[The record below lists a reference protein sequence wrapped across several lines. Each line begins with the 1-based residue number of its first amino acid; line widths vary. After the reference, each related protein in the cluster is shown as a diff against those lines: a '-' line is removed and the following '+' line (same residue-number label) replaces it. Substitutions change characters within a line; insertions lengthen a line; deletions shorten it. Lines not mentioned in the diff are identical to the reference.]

1 MKNQTYHF
9 EVKDL
14 ITQFVTAFDDI
25 IINRYDK
32 NRIPQNK
39 VQVRYVYAP
48 KQRVLYD
55 LVNLAQNITVPV
67 VSINMSSISR
77 DEARVFNKINGYYF
91 PSGTSDISSGSTSI
105 HYNSPVPVNITVNMS
120 IMTKFQTDMDQIL
133 SNFIPY
139 NNPYIILSWKVP
151 LDLSSSGFAIPQEI
165 RSEVLWDGNITLS
178 YPTDINPT
186 DKYKI
191 VGDTSF
197 TIKGW
202 LFPSTQSPAG
212 NIFYITEN
220 LTATT
225 IVNSVGELDTTMYPE
240 LTATTF
246 TYPTSSG
253 LITET
258 ETVQING
265 YPQITQPITF
275 TTSNAY

>member
-1 MKNQTYHF
+1 
-9 EVKDL
+9 V
-14 ITQFVTAFDDI
+14 A
-25 IINRYDK
+25 
-32 NRIPQNK
+32 QNK

-67 VSINMSSISR
+67 VSISINSVSR

-91 PSGTSDISSGSTSI
+91 TSGTSDTAPGSTSL

-120 IMTKFQTDMDQIL
+120 IMTKFQSDMDQIL

-165 RSEVLWDGNITLS
+165 RSEVLWSGSVNLN
-178 YPTDINPT
+178 YPTDISANE
-186 DKYKI
+186 KYKI

-202 LFPSTQSPAG
+202 LFPAKQDPVG
-212 NIFYITEN
+212 NIFYIDSNFYATSMLTSVAD

-225 IVNSVGELDTTMYPE
+225 Y
-240 LTATTF
+240 
-246 TYPTSSG
+246 TYPTSTN
-253 LITET
+253 LVTEVEHLST
-258 ETVQING
+258 YS
-265 YPQITQPITF
+265 YPQITNPITY
-275 TTSNAY
+275 TTSNASSTNTY

>member
-1 MKNQTYHF
+1 VKQQTFHF
-9 EVKDL
+9 EIRDVL
-14 ITQFVTAFDDI
+14 TQFVTAFDNI

-32 NRIPQNK
+32 NRIAQNK

-67 VSINMSSISR
+67 VSISIASVSR

-91 PSGTSDISSGSTSI
+91 PSGTSDVSSGSTSI
-105 HYNSPVPVNITVNMS
+105 HYNSPVPVNIAVNMS

-151 LDLSSSGFAIPQEI
+151 TDLSSGGFAIPQEI
-165 RSEVLWDGNITLS
+165 RSEVLWSGSVNLN
-178 YPTDINPT
+178 YPTDISANE
-186 DKYKI
+186 KYKI

-202 LFPSTQSPAG
+202 LFPSVQNPVG
-212 NIFYITEN
+212 NIFYIDSNFYATN
-220 LTATT
+220 VLT
-225 IVNSVGELDTTMYPE
+225 SVAE
-240 LTATTF
+240 LTATQY
-246 TYPTSSG
+246 TYDPSTN
-253 LITET
+253 LTTEV
-258 ETVQING
+258 ETVSTFG
-265 YPQITQPITF
+265 YPQITNLIQY
-275 TTSNAY
+275 TTSDANTNTYL

>member
-1 MKNQTYHF
+1 LKNQTYHF

-32 NRIPQNK
+32 NRVPQNK

-91 PSGTSDISSGSTSI
+91 PSGTSDIDSGSTSI

-202 LFPSTQSPAG
+202 LFPSSTSPSG

-246 TYPTSSG
+246 TYPASSG

-258 ETVQING
+258 ETIHVNG